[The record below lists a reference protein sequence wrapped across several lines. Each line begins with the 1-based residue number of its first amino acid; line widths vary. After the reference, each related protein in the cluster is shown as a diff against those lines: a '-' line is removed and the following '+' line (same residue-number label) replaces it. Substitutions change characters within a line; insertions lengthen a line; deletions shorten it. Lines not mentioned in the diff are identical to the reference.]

1 MGLGVNAPKP
11 RLLFLLLVLSI
22 KSINNFLSAFN
33 QYTCVV
39 LIAVHAPV
47 ASRGFSSLTCLTH
60 ARTPVQAFAL
70 AVDDPAFVQSRRGL
84 SLARRKRAYRCQDQ
98 TIHIHAVMRR
108 RADAIPRKY
117 EQSGQLAL
125 LRRGGIYVIGDML
138 PFRNSLGWKVMRLG

>member
-1 MGLGVNAPKP
+1 M
-11 RLLFLLLVLSI
+11 
-22 KSINNFLSAFN
+22 
-33 QYTCVV
+33 
-39 LIAVHAPV
+39 
-47 ASRGFSSLTCLTH
+47 
-60 ARTPVQAFAL
+60 
-70 AVDDPAFVQSRRGL
+70 
-84 SLARRKRAYRCQDQ
+84 RKRAYRCQDQ